1 MSTEKTINQVVA
13 EFREV
18 FGMVE
23 FKAVQAGTGLTVAS
37 KGWVEPKAPALEM
50 SGEDFIK
57 LGQLGKGGC
66 PSKGVMQFMVN
77 KIKGKA

>member
-23 FKAVQAGTGLTVAS
+23 FKVVQAGTGVTVAS
-37 KGWVEPKAPALEM
+37 KGWVEPKAPALEI
-50 SGEDFIK
+50 SGDDFIK
-57 LGQLGKGGC
+57 LGQLGTGGC
-66 PSKGVMQFMVN
+66 PSNGVLKSILMVM
-77 KIKGKA
+77 GVR